1 MNEPDKAEKPGRSYI
16 PAAGFHWLLPLFD
29 LVTKLTGADQAR
41 SALLQQSELR
51 PGQQALDIGCGTG
64 SLAILLKQ
72 SHPQIEVVGLDPDPK
87 ALALARRKA
96 QRAAVLPR
104 FDQGFSDA
112 LEYPDDSFDHVFS
125 SFMFHHLRSYQKEE
139 TVHEIRRVL
148 KPGGY
153 LHLLDFRGPN
163 TGDTRPVTRW
173 FHSRR
178 ILRDNAENRILE
190 LITKAGLAEAHVVRR
205 QTVVFG
211 FAHVAYY
218 QGCALKSPF
227 SKEPPN
233 LVRFPSDQH
242 NHEVIEL
249 KPNYRR
255 P

>member
-1 MNEPDKAEKPGRSYI
+1 MSVSATEGKRQRSYI
-16 PAAGFHWLLPLFD
+16 PAAGYHWLLPLFD
-29 LVTKLTGADQAR
+29 LVTKLTGADPAR
-41 SALLQQSELR
+41 GALLQQAELR
-51 PGQQALDIGCGTG
+51 PGQQILDIGCGTG
-64 SLAILLKQ
+64 SLAILVKQ
-72 SHPQIEVVGLDPDPK
+72 LHPQIDVVGLDPDPR

-96 QRAAVLPR
+96 QRVGVSPH

-112 LEYPDDSFDHVFS
+112 LEYPVDSFDHVFS
-125 SFMFHHLRSYQKEE
+125 SFMFHHLRSNQKED
-139 TVHEIRRVL
+139 TLREIRKVL

-190 LITKAGLAEAHVVRR
+190 LITGAELAEAHVVRC

-218 QGCALKSPF
+218 QACALKSPF

-233 LVRFPSDQH
+233 LVRFPERLTQ
-242 NHEVIEL
+242 
-249 KPNYRR
+249 R
-255 P
+255 

>member
-1 MNEPDKAEKPGRSYI
+1 MSESAMEGNRQRSYI
-16 PAAGFHWLLPLFD
+16 PAASYHWLLPLCD
-29 LVTKLTGADQAR
+29 LVTKLTGADPAR
-41 SALLQQSELR
+41 SALLQQAELR
-51 PGQQALDIGCGTG
+51 PGQQILDIGCGTG

-72 SHPQIEVVGLDPDPK
+72 LHPKIDVVGLDPDPK

-96 QRAAVLPR
+96 QRAGVSPR

-112 LEYPDDSFDHVFS
+112 LEYPADSFDHVFS
-125 SFMFHHLRSYQKEE
+125 SFMFHHLRNNQKED
-139 TVHEIRRVL
+139 TLREIRRVL

-163 TGDTRPVTRW
+163 TGDTRPVTHW

-190 LITKAGLAEAHVVRR
+190 LITRAGLAEANVVRR

-218 QGCALKSPF
+218 QACALKSPL
-227 SKEPPN
+227 SKESPN
-233 LVRFPSDQH
+233 LVRFPERLAQ
-242 NHEVIEL
+242 
-249 KPNYRR
+249 R
-255 P
+255 